1 LFHEPLIRRFRKN
14 TVLRQKI
21 IRRKARE
28 EYDHVENLKKIKN
41 RPESI
46 NHIIRERYPTF
57 HDAMRDLDDVLS
69 LLHLFGYVPI
79 RDKRIRTDQINEI
92 KQLCREFQ
100 NYVVLSRSLR
110 KVFLSIKGIF
120 YQAEIE
126 GHAVTWLIPYN
137 FPHST
142 PDDVDLSVMLSFLLL
157 YETMLGFVN
166 YQLYTNI
173 NYAYPPTLI
182 EDTSGSGLTSLL
194 NEPRRKKH
202 QRVFKT
208 NQGEVQQATEERL
221 ATLENKLKELP
232 DLAPED
238 IAADDPPVK
247 DDDEIPEEFQEEE
260 TKETE
265 KPKKAFANLFDNCV
279 FFLSREVPWESLE
292 FVIKS
297 FGGTVQIEDDPRCL
311 PETEQNIT
319 HQIVDRDS
327 TRRRFLSRDYLQ
339 PQWVYDSVNARVLLP
354 VETYSPTSKLPPHL
368 SPFVNDAEM
377 GYIPERRL
385 ELDLII
391 RNRLGTDALPT
402 EEKAE
407 DDGDFSASENEE
419 EQALLDVEDRY
430 MKELAAEREGKTF
443 VNQIEEQQTEESE
456 KALEKE
462 EKRQMRNLKRKQTAE
477 RLSTVVLSGRK
488 RFLYKKLKRRELTR
502 ESTVD
507 KLKRRRKLQQKSKAE
522 SHAEPQAED
531 NE

>member
-1 LFHEPLIRRFRKN
+1 
-14 TVLRQKI
+14 
-21 IRRKARE
+21 
-28 EYDHVENLKKIKN
+28 
-41 RPESI
+41 
-46 NHIIRERYPTF
+46 
-57 HDAMRDLDDVLS
+57 
-69 LLHLFGYVPI
+69 
-79 RDKRIRTDQINEI
+79 
-92 KQLCREFQ
+92 
-100 NYVVLSRSLR
+100 
-110 KVFLSIKGIF
+110 
-120 YQAEIE
+120 
-126 GHAVTWLIPYN
+126 
-137 FPHST
+137 
-142 PDDVDLSVMLSFLLL
+142 
-157 YETMLGFVN
+157 
-166 YQLYTNI
+166 
-173 NYAYPPTLI
+173 
-182 EDTSGSGLTSLL
+182 
-194 NEPRRKKH
+194 
-202 QRVFKT
+202 
-208 NQGEVQQATEERL
+208 
-221 ATLENKLKELP
+221 
-232 DLAPED
+232 
-238 IAADDPPVK
+238 
-247 DDDEIPEEFQEEE
+247 
-260 TKETE
+260 
-265 KPKKAFANLFDNCV
+265 
-279 FFLSREVPWESLE
+279 
-292 FVIKS
+292 
-297 FGGTVQIEDDPRCL
+297 VQIEDDPRCL